1 MARSPVTVTAPPLI
15 ECPICGS
22 QGKVLRH
29 DIRASLVYSCQQ
41 CLHEWQIDPAQELP
55 QADSM
60 VAERPRTPSARSGPP
75 RRP

>member
-1 MARSPVTVTAPPLI
+1 MPGSPMTVTAPPLI

-22 QGKVLRH
+22 HGSVLHH

>member
-1 MARSPVTVTAPPLI
+1 MRGSLMIATAPPII

-22 QGKVLRH
+22 QGAVLRH
-29 DIRASLVYSCQQ
+29 DVRASLLYSCQK
-41 CLHEWQIDPAQELP
+41 CLHEWQIDPAEELP

-75 RRP
+75 RKL